1 MILPQT
7 NTLEAGIQRLVE
19 DRFEELKDNAVKA
32 ELCDAVRNAF
42 FGFDRTDFESFEL
55 GSLMQY
61 LQKTH
66 KFYLERR
73 IPEVFQTIEHIKMSN
88 TVDSTIVRL
97 IDLIFGMYAEKLSRH
112 IKDEENGLF
121 HYINSLADMNR
132 AANST
137 VLEDFLHEHDDT
149 DYKLDQLLDILKKV
163 EVPNGRFSP
172 LDILRSQL
180 MIFKADL
187 HVHGE
192 IEEEVVLSK
201 ALTLEK
207 DLLVKQ

>member
-1 MILPQT
+1 MLFIPDSWYCI
-7 NTLEAGIQRLVE
+7 EVE
-19 DRFEELKDNAVKA
+19 ERFEELKDNAVKT
-32 ELCDAVRNAF
+32 ELCEAVRNAF
-42 FGFDRTDFESFEL
+42 FDFDRNDFEYFEL

-73 IPEVFQTIEHIKMSN
+73 IPEIFQTIEHIKMSN
-88 TVDSTIVRL
+88 AVDSTIVRL
-97 IDLIFGMYAEKLSRH
+97 IDLIFGLYAEKLSRH
-112 IKDEENGLF
+112 IQDEEKGLF
-121 HYINSLADMNR
+121 HYINSLVNNNR
-132 AANST
+132 PANST

-149 DYKLDQLLDILKKV
+149 DYELDQLLDILKKV

-187 HVHGE
+187 QVHAG
-192 IEEEVVLSK
+192 IEEEVVLPM
-201 ALTLEK
+201 ALSLEK
-207 DLLVKQ
+207 GLLTTL

>member
-19 DRFEELKDNAVKA
+19 ERFEELKDNAVKA
-32 ELCDAVRNAF
+32 DLCEAVRNAF
-42 FGFDRTDFESFEL
+42 FDFNRNDFESFEL

-73 IPEVFQTIEHIKMSN
+73 IPEIFQTIEHIKMSN

-97 IDLIFGMYAEKLSRH
+97 IDLIFGLYADKLTRH
-112 IKDEENGLF
+112 ITDEEKGLF
-121 HYINSLADMNR
+121 KYIASLEESGGSVSA
-132 AANST
+132 T
-137 VLEDFLHEHDDT
+137 VLEDFLYEHDDT
-149 DYKLDQLLDILKKV
+149 NYEIDQLLDILNKV

-180 MIFKADL
+180 LIFKADL
-187 HVHGE
+187 YVHSG
-192 IEEEVVLSK
+192 IEEEVVLPK
-201 ALTLEK
+201 ALKLEK
-207 DLLVKQ
+207 VQLARS